1 MAENSAEKRE
11 SFERWV
17 ASLKSSDSRASDP
30 GSAPGSSPGSSP
42 GSNERPVSPEIAPFD
57 ERATTVHRIP
67 KDMIQKLRAR
77 EATRSTPPDDERDSS
92 PEVVSRQSQPDS
104 DRHREITRSLAEVDT
119 DSTAVFVPP
128 PELLLRAKRLNSPPK
143 KKEASSDA
151 ITEPPQPD
159 FSAPAPNLEPPS
171 LDAFLRGLP
180 PIEESGARPRGDLE
194 RQDSQAPP
202 MEPVPAQDSLAPG
215 ADSRAAWE
223 SAAPPA
229 FHPSRKRLVAWSTV
243 MVIMAV
249 GLAVLAYW
257 KLHGFP

>member
-17 ASLKSSDSRASDP
+17 ASLKSSDSRGSDP
-30 GSAPGSSPGSSP
+30 GSPPGSSPGSD
-42 GSNERPVSPEIAPFD
+42 ERPVVPEIAPFD

-77 EATRSTPPDDERDSS
+77 EATRSGPPEEERDSS
-92 PEVVSRQSQPDS
+92 PDEIRQSQPDS

-143 KKEASSDA
+143 RKEASSEA

-159 FSAPAPNLEPPS
+159 FSVPAPNLEPPS

-194 RQDSQAPP
+194 RQDSDPP
-202 MEPVPAQDSLAPG
+202 AMEPVPAQDSLAPG

-229 FHPSRKRLVAWSTV
+229 FHPSRKRLAAWGTL
-243 MVIMAV
+243 MVIVAI

-257 KLHGFP
+257 KLYGVQ